1 MRPLSAAELLD
12 VWEQGQALP
21 PAQRALALLAPA
33 CPETGPEVLAGL
45 SVGRRDA
52 LLMTLREWTF
62 GPQLELQAACPG
74 CAARQEAGIRLEELR
89 LAEVEC
95 PETLSLAE
103 GEYRVRFRLPDSLD
117 LVAIAGCGSAEA
129 GRELLLERC
138 VLSAERNGEPVAVGG
153 LPADVCAAVSRAMAD
168 ADPQA
173 DMRLALSCPSCGHPW
188 EAIFDIA
195 GFFWSEL
202 QAWAWRTLRQVH
214 TLASA
219 YGWSEAEI
227 LALSPWRRQCY
238 LDMVGA

>member
-1 MRPLSAAELLD
+1 MRPLSAAELLEAF
-12 VWEQGQALP
+12 EQGQALP
-21 PAQRALALLAPA
+21 PAHRALALLAAA
-33 CPETGPEVLAGL
+33 CPETGPEVLARL
-45 SVGRRDA
+45 SIGRRDA

-74 CAARQEAGIRLEELR
+74 CATRLEAGVRLEELR
-89 LAEVEC
+89 LPEVEC
-95 PETLSLAE
+95 PEALSLAE

-117 LVAIAGCGSAEA
+117 LVAIAGCGSAAA

-138 VLSAERNGEPVAVGG
+138 VLSAERAREPVATGG
-153 LPADVCAAVSRAMAD
+153 LPEEVRAAVARAMGD

-173 DMRLALSCPSCGHPW
+173 DTRLALSCPSCGQPW
-188 EAIFDIA
+188 EAIFDVA
-195 GFFWSEL
+195 WFFWSEL